1 MGSPARVWSR
11 PPFVRGYRQAVTH
24 WVFACDA
31 SDEAKAVV
39 GELLP
44 TSDIERCPLVALIFA
59 ETWIRWRR
67 AVADIETR
75 GEMLGDGA
83 DAKPHPLLPHESRLR
98 RDLLDLADRFGLDPK
113 AEAGLA
119 ARDRAEAAR
128 PQTRSKRRQLCS
140 SQTSADEPVGQ
151 ASSGTS
157 CVPNNRTAVV
167 ALGCISLQPSLRTN
181 QVMAV
186 RIDSGGIVS
195 AAATHADSSTRKRV
209 PSWWPGAVC
218 CRSLHRLSHGGLR
231 PLRIA
236 GSRSFD
242 RKRLHGFYRTSLVA
256 RVGGRC
262 SAGVCTVCSS
272 PKGRTI
278 P

>member
-119 ARDRAEAAR
+119 HATERKPRALKRDRNVDSCAAR
-128 PQTRSKRRQLCS
+128 RPPQT
-140 SQTSADEPVGQ
+140 SQSVRHPLALLVCPI
-151 ASSGTS
+151 
-157 CVPNNRTAVV
+157 TAP
-167 ALGCISLQPSLRTN
+167 PSL
-181 QVMAV
+181 
-186 RIDSGGIVS
+186 
-195 AAATHADSSTRKRV
+195 
-209 PSWWPGAVC
+209 P
-218 CRSLHRLSHGGLR
+218 
-231 PLRIA
+231 
-236 GSRSFD
+236 
-242 RKRLHGFYRTSLVA
+242 
-256 RVGGRC
+256 
-262 SAGVCTVCSS
+262 
-272 PKGRTI
+272 
-278 P
+278 